1 MRHTISYILLVILMF
16 LPLLIEALGIT
27 KLISIL
33 TYAFIMSIYALSF
46 SFLLGYLGLLNFG
59 HSLFFGLGAYLTT
72 YQLIWLGVPYPL
84 ALLISTV
91 LGSLIGLA
99 VAFITRKMLRGIP
112 FAFITLT
119 LLLIIY
125 SLYKR
130 REFRIISG
138 SEQGLII
145 YLPEILTSEMIPLIS
160 ILIFVIILINILNE
174 MREDFLNSSSNNN
187 LSSFKRGTFL
197 SKNILVLCLFC
208 MIYISAIIILIR
220 YLASKM
226 PPYRVSINIYM
237 ISLTSLYLIYISLK
251 TLIKRP
257 IAVAWITT
265 RDNET
270 RAETLGYNSF
280 MLKAIALV
288 ISGTIASLSGGLY
301 ILYSQNINPDTAFS
315 PLLSVYGLVYSIIGG
330 VYMIEGPIVGATL
343 VTILEKYLSDFV
355 GGWSVV
361 ATGIIFIAVVL
372 YMPKGLSYYLWHALN
387 KIFSRG
393 FSIYGVKNKLVR
405 QEKI

>member
-1 MRHTISYILLVILMF
+1 
-16 LPLLIEALGIT
+16 
-27 KLISIL
+27 
-33 TYAFIMSIYALSF
+33 
-46 SFLLGYLGLLNFG
+46 
-59 HSLFFGLGAYLTT
+59 
-72 YQLIWLGVPYPL
+72 
-84 ALLISTV
+84 
-91 LGSLIGLA
+91 
-99 VAFITRKMLRGIP
+99 
-112 FAFITLT
+112 
-119 LLLIIY
+119 
-125 SLYKR
+125 
-130 REFRIISG
+130 
-138 SEQGLII
+138 
-145 YLPEILTSEMIPLIS
+145 
-160 ILIFVIILINILNE
+160 
-174 MREDFLNSSSNNN
+174 
-187 LSSFKRGTFL
+187 
-197 SKNILVLCLFC
+197 
-208 MIYISAIIILIR
+208 
-220 YLASKM
+220 
-226 PPYRVSINIYM
+226 M

-251 TLIKRP
+251 SLIKRP
-257 IAVAWITT
+257 IAVAWVTI

-393 FSIYGVKNKLVR
+393 FSIYGAKNKLVR